1 MAIPEEITF
10 GNYETTLLISPETQE
25 MDVQKLLTK
34 VQNQIAQ
41 KGGRIFSTDMWG
53 KQRLA
58 YPIGK
63 FEFGFYATLV
73 YAYPTSEMT
82 ELDRDIKMMPE
93 VIRHLTLSLEKE
105 GLTPETMKRI
115 DPFKEA
121 PMGDRTPARPA
132 EGRTSTPRRTATE
145 GRSTSPVAEAPKPS
159 DKDEATR
166 LKELEEK
173 LGKLLEEE

>member
-1 MAIPEEITF
+1 MATQDEITF
-10 GNYETTLLISPETQE
+10 GNYEITLLISPETQE

-73 YAYPTSEMT
+73 FSYPTSGLA
-82 ELDRDIKMMPE
+82 ELTNDVKMMPE
-93 VIRHLTLSLEKE
+93 VIRHLALSLEKE
-105 GLTPETMKRI
+105 KQAPETMKRI

-121 PMGDRTPARPA
+121 PLGDRP
-132 EGRTSTPRRTATE
+132 
-145 GRSTSPVAEAPKPS
+145 TSPSRTPDTRSAAPRTRRVAAPVVEAPKPS
-159 DKDEATR
+159 EKDEATR
-166 LKELEEK
+166 LAELEEK

>member
-1 MAIPEEITF
+1 MTIQEEIIF

-25 MDVQKLLTK
+25 MDVQKLVTK
-34 VQNQIAQ
+34 LQNQIAQ
-41 KGGRIFSTDMWG
+41 KGGRIFTTDMWG

-63 FEFGFYATLV
+63 FEFGYYVTLV
-73 YAYPTSEMT
+73 YSYPTT
-82 ELDRDIKMMPE
+82 GLAELDHDIKLMPE
-93 VIRHLTLSLEKE
+93 TVRHLTLSLEKE
-105 GLTPETMKRI
+105 GLTPETLKRV

-121 PMGDRTPARPA
+121 PLSERTAPARA
-132 EGRTSTPRRTATE
+132 EARSAAPRTRRTAA
-145 GRSTSPVAEAPKPS
+145 PVEKPKAS

>member
-1 MAIPEEITF
+1 
-10 GNYETTLLISPETQE
+10 
-25 MDVQKLLTK
+25 MDVQKILAKL
-34 VQNQIAQ
+34 QNQIAQ

-73 YAYPTSEMT
+73 ISYPTSGIT
-82 ELDRDIKMMPE
+82 ELSHDIKMMPE
-93 VIRHLTLSLEKE
+93 VVRYLTLSLEKE
-105 GLTPETMKRI
+105 NQSPETMKRI
-115 DPFKEA
+115 DPFKEV
-121 PMGDRTPARPA
+121 PLGDRDRSASPSRSTDRRPA
-132 EGRTSTPRRTATE
+132 SPRARTA
-145 GRSTSPVAEAPKPS
+145 PVAETPKLS